1 MSSDCWGY
9 WIVFKSKKYF
19 NSICFVFQK
28 GCSNRWTPRSEST
41 SGLLS
46 TSGRLC
52 IVIKLGRAN
61 KIKGKEL
68 MLRTWYSS
76 PELSVLFGQT
86 MQLCVSDLCL
96 FCVICILGVI
106 WTLWAATYLLCA
118 IRCKLRVYSARSSLM
133 VFWPGNAS
141 LSSLCC
147 RKANWI
153 LRNTIVAWNWLTYDF
168 TNHVLTCNAP
178 INVSSLFA
186 VKTARCWS
194 LLALYGALH
203 VRVSS

>member
-1 MSSDCWGY
+1 MIAMQKEFAKSDWRNQLQ
-9 WIVFKSKKYF
+9 IARAL
-19 NSICFVFQK
+19 QK
-28 GCSNRWTPRSEST
+28 GVEKSPGSCTVVEPRIRPFRS
-41 SGLLS
+41 
-46 TSGRLC
+46 
-52 IVIKLGRAN
+52 
-61 KIKGKEL
+61 
-68 MLRTWYSS
+68 
-76 PELSVLFGQT
+76 
-86 MQLCVSDLCL
+86 
-96 FCVICILGVI
+96 VI

-118 IRCKLRVYSARSSLM
+118 IRCKLHVYSARSSLM

-203 VRVSS
+203 AIVCHWRSAKASHFLRFWPFMQIYICLNIHASIHTGMR

>member
-1 MSSDCWGY
+1 
-9 WIVFKSKKYF
+9 
-19 NSICFVFQK
+19 
-28 GCSNRWTPRSEST
+28 
-41 SGLLS
+41 
-46 TSGRLC
+46 
-52 IVIKLGRAN
+52 
-61 KIKGKEL
+61 
-68 MLRTWYSS
+68 MLWTWYSS
-76 PELSVLFGQT
+76 QELSVLFGQT

-186 VKTARCWS
+186 VKTARRWS

-203 VRVSS
+203 VSVKLVTQDQLYSNNATQDHAIPYYTKKCHAITYNIKQFILFTSNTMLER